1 MICGRP
7 TAMPSRGLLALGL
20 AGFLVVSG
28 LRPAGAD
35 PFAALALIRLSGPT
49 LAQDF
54 RTPAPGGGTVM
65 FSDHHGKVIV
75 LNFWATWCP
84 PCRDEMPAL
93 ERVYR
98 RFRDRGLVVLAV
110 SLDADGETSVP
121 GFLKERDFTFPV
133 ALDPGM
139 RVAGQ
144 YGVRALPATFLIDR
158 KGRIIAR
165 AFGAREWDGP
175 DANTVLEEL
184 LTHP

>member
-1 MICGRP
+1 MLR
-7 TAMPSRGLLALGL
+7 L
-20 AGFLVVSG
+20 AGVLAVSSSVP
-28 LRPAGAD
+28 LAAAD
-35 PFAALALIRLSGPT
+35 PFAALGLIRLSGPT

-65 FSDHHGKVIV
+65 LSDHHGKVIV

-84 PCRDEMPAL
+84 SCREEMPAM
-93 ERVYR
+93 EHVYR

-110 SLDADGETSVP
+110 SVDADGETAVP
-121 GFLKERDFTFPV
+121 AFLKERDLTFPV

-139 RVAGQ
+139 RIAGQ

-165 AFGAREWDGP
+165 AFGAREWDSP
-175 DANTVLEEL
+175 DAIAVLEQL
-184 LTHP
+184 LASP